1 MCFSVNVNLVKEEL
15 ENRYGATL
23 IDPDNYRPSYYYH
36 AFGLPALPVIPSAS
50 PSIIRTMTWG
60 LIPYWTKGI
69 DNANEIR
76 YKTFNARSESIEQ
89 KPSFSSSF
97 ISKRCII
104 PVRGFFEW
112 QHVGKEKIPWYIY
125 NSDNEIMS
133 LAGLYDEW
141 VENNTGDVYNTF
153 SVITTDANELMAE
166 IHNSGKRMP
175 VILEK
180 SLEKVWLNLS
190 SSGSDLLSMLKPSP
204 PEFLKAHTISAL
216 VNDKKADRNRPE
228 VIQPF
233 IYASNNLLF

>member
-1 MCFSVNVNLVKEEL
+1 M
-15 ENRYGATL
+15 

-36 AFGLPALPVIPSAS
+36 AFGLPDLPVISSAS
-50 PSIIRTMTWG
+50 PSRIQLMTWG
-60 LIPYWTKGI
+60 LIPSWTKGI
-69 DNANEIR
+69 ESANEIR
-76 YKTFNARSESIEQ
+76 YKTFNARSETLEQ

-97 ISKRCII
+97 RSKRCII

-141 VENNTGDVYNTF
+141 VENTTGDVYNTF

-233 IYASNNLLF
+233 NYANNNLLF